1 MAKALLSLAERLPDR
16 EMLDLRAAL
25 KTQLPAVFCALTPAF
40 CALVA
45 RPFAETGICDD
56 WSYIKTTQI
65 LAATGH
71 IAYNGWATAM
81 LGWQLFLGAFFVKL
95 FGFSF
100 TAVRLSTLI
109 VAMTTGY
116 LLQRTFVRAGVSE
129 GNATLATLAFILS
142 PLFVPLAFTFM
153 SDVFG
158 VFTIVLC
165 LYMCLRAIQASTQ
178 RSMIAWIGLAA
189 ILNGI
194 GGTTRQIAWLGVL
207 VMVPCTLWLLRRKPG
222 VLLIG
227 GILNAAGIAI
237 VFLSMHWFSQQPWSI
252 SESPIPPVIDLN
264 AVETASRWL
273 LRLGASLLLL
283 LLPLLV
289 AFVAPLLHANRRMAA
304 VFAAVTLP
312 CALFGALEHR
322 RHALGN
328 WLAPFCGDWV
338 TDYGTLGHNFSIL
351 GTHPMVLPQSLCLL
365 LTAATVICLASFLA
379 VLFGSA
385 PRSSPTAHKAN
396 DHSWRE
402 LGILLVPFSLAYMA
416 LLASRASVGLIFDRY
431 GLPIMVLSLLVLTR
445 YYQEKV
451 RPRLPVSTF
460 AMIVVFGAF
469 AIADTH
475 DLFSMY
481 RGFLAAT
488 QEIRAS
494 GVPDTA
500 IRGTWET
507 NAWTQL
513 EKVGYIDDP
522 RARVPPG
529 ASVAH
534 PAVVPAVL
542 PPGCLSPFFWDNL
555 SVIHP
560 VYALSFNPSLCEG
573 LAGFSPVTY
582 RTWLPPHV
590 TPIYIVKYPAIFSDR
605 H

>member
-1 MAKALLSLAERLPDR
+1 LLSLAERLPES
-16 EMLDLRAAL
+16 EMLNLRTAL
-25 KTQLPAVFCALTPAF
+25 KTQLPAVLCALTPAF
-40 CALVA
+40 CALTA
-45 RPFAETGICDD
+45 RPFAETAINDD

-65 LAATGH
+65 LAQTGH
-71 IAYNGWATAM
+71 VVYNGWAAAM

-100 TAVRLSTLI
+100 TTVRFSTLI
-109 VAMTTGY
+109 VAMATGY
-116 LLQRTFVRAGVSE
+116 LLHRTFVRAGVRD

-142 PLFVPLAFTFM
+142 PLFVPLVFSYM

-227 GILNAAGIAI
+227 GILNAAGISI

-252 SESPIPPVIDLN
+252 TESPIPPVIDLHSVN
-264 AVETASRWL
+264 IAGHNFL
-273 LRLGASLLLL
+273 HFGASLLLL

-289 AFVAPLLHANRRMAA
+289 AFVAPSLHVNRRMAA
-304 VFAAVTLP
+304 VFATAILP
-312 CALFGALEHR
+312 FILFGFFQHR

-328 WLAPFCGDWV
+328 WLAPFCGNLISK
-338 TDYGTLGHNFSIL
+338 YGLVDVQPIM
-351 GTHPMVLPQSLCLL
+351 GTRPLILPQNLCLA
-365 LTAATVICLASFLA
+365 LTVATIICLASFLA
-379 VLFGSA
+379 VICGGATRLSPA
-385 PRSSPTAHKAN
+385 PSKATAI
-396 DHSWRE
+396 SWRD
-402 LGILLVPFSLAYMA
+402 LGILLVPFTLAYMA
-416 LLASRASVGLIFDRY
+416 LLTSRASINAIVDRY
-431 GLPIMVLSLLVLTR
+431 ELPLMVLCLLVLTR

-451 RPRLPVSTF
+451 RPNLPVSTL
-460 AMIVVFGAF
+460 AMIVVFGGFGVA
-469 AIADTH
+469 ATH
-475 DLFSMY
+475 DLFAMY

-488 QEIRAS
+488 VEIRAS

-500 IRGTWET
+500 IRGNWE
-507 NAWTQL
+507 NSAWIQL
-513 EKVGYIDDP
+513 GKEGHVDYAK
-522 RARVPPG
+522 ARVPPG
-529 ASVAH
+529 AYVA
-534 PAVVPAVL
+534 PPVAVPAVL
-542 PPGCLSPFFWDNL
+542 PPGCERPWAYLNFFA
-555 SVIHP
+555 IQP
-560 VYALSFNPSLCEG
+560 VYGLSFNPSLCEG
-573 LAGFSPVTY
+573 VAGFPPVTY

-590 TPIYIVKYPAIFSDR
+590 TPIYIVKYPPIFSER

>member
-1 MAKALLSLAERLPDR
+1 
-16 EMLDLRAAL
+16 MLNLRAAL

-109 VAMTTGY
+109 VAMATGY

-178 RSMIAWIGLAA
+178 RSMIAWISSAA

-207 VMVPCTLWLLRRKPG
+207 VMVPCTLWLLRRKPR

-264 AVETASRWL
+264 SVETASRWL

-289 AFVAPLLHANRRMAA
+289 AFVAPLRHANRRMAA
-304 VFAAVTLP
+304 VFAAVILP
-312 CALFGALEHR
+312 CALFGILEHR
-322 RHALGN
+322 HHALGN
-328 WLAPFCGDWV
+328 YLAPFCGDWISK
-338 TDYGTLGHNFSIL
+338 YGLGEPYIMGTRPLIL
-351 GTHPMVLPQSLCLL
+351 SQSLCLV
-365 LTAATVICLASFLA
+365 LTVATVICLASFLA
-379 VLFGSA
+379 VLFGGA
-385 PRSSPTAHKAN
+385 PRLSPTAHKAN
-396 DHSWRE
+396 AISWRE

-416 LLASRASVGLIFDRY
+416 LLASRASLGLIYDRY
-431 GLPIMVLSLLVLTR
+431 ELPMMVLSLLALTR
-445 YYQEKV
+445 FYQEKV
-451 RPRLPVSTF
+451 RPNLPVSTL
-460 AMIVVFGAF
+460 ALIAVFGAF
-469 AIADTH
+469 AIAATH
-475 DLFSMY
+475 DMFSMY
-481 RGFLAAT
+481 RGVLAAT
-488 QEIRAS
+488 QEIRSS

-500 IRGTWET
+500 IRVTWE
-507 NAWTQL
+507 NGGWVQL
-513 EKVGYIDDP
+513 EKVGHIDDP

-529 ASVAH
+529 APVAH

-542 PPGCLSPFFWDNL
+542 PPGCLNPWAWEYL

-560 VYALSFNPSLCEG
+560 VYGLSFNPSLCEG
-573 LAGFSPVTY
+573 LAGFPPVTY
-582 RTWLPPHV
+582 RTWLPAHV
-590 TPIYIVKYPAIFSDR
+590 TPIYIVKYPPIFSER